1 MVLDAD
7 QLDDKVVACIDTWD
21 GFRFDKSILEKRAQ
35 KSELDPIEE

>member
-7 QLDDKVVACIDTWD
+7 QLDDKVVATIDSWD
-21 GFRFDKSILEKRAQ
+21 GFRFDKNIGAGP